1 VSVRLGVGNFPTLI
15 FLRSQ
20 TQTHSKRI
28 HSWMS
33 FFITANPKITG
44 SFVCKEQN
52 QCECEIGC
60 GKFSYTD
67 FTPLSNSHSHLF
79 KPGFYFGFYISTIGR

>member
-15 FLRSQ
+15 LLHTQ
-20 TQTHSKRI
+20 IQTHSKRI
-28 HSWMS
+28 HSWMR
-33 FFITANPKITG
+33 FFITANPKITE

-67 FTPLSNSHSHLF
+67 FTSHSNSNSLYL
-79 KPGFYFGFYISTIGR
+79 KPGFYLGFFISTIGR